1 MIKKVLLIEDD
12 PVLRENTAEL
22 LELANYKVDTASN
35 GRIGL
40 SKALEAQP
48 DIIVCDIMM
57 PELDG
62 YGVLEGLSKHEE
74 AKFIPFIFLSAKTEH
89 KDVRK
94 GMELGADD
102 YLTKPF
108 EEEELV
114 NAIESRIAKAAILKD
129 RHDAKGLHQTPYFQ
143 THEDTIKNLQDLRVF
158 FDKEGQFEEFEAGE
172 EIYSETTNSNYLYLV
187 EEGVVKNHRLDEY
200 GKELITGLYNKGDF
214 FGYTS
219 FAYNSSNLEAAT
231 ALEPSGILKV
241 SKEKIKEILEENHS
255 VTLDLINYITDSL
268 SDAKEQLLQM
278 AYSSVRKKTANTI
291 LKFVEKLKDR
301 QQEGIRISRSDLA
314 GVAGIATESLIRA
327 LSSLKKEGLIE
338 IEGRTIKVLDSQKLT
353 MVE

>member
-22 LELANYKVDTASN
+22 LELANYDVETAAN
-35 GRIGL
+35 GKTGL
-40 SKALEAQP
+40 SRAIEILP
-48 DIIVCDIMM
+48 DVIICDIMM

-62 YGVLEGLSKHEE
+62 YGVLQGLSRHEK

-94 GMELGADD
+94 GMDLGADD

-108 EEEELV
+108 EEEELI
-114 NAIESRIAKAAILKD
+114 NAIESRIAKAAILED
-129 RHDAKGLHQTPYFQ
+129 HQRSVEVNQIHFNS
-143 THEDTIKNLQDLRVF
+143 HEDHLKSLNDLRTF
-158 FDKEGQFEEFEAGE
+158 FDKEGDFQEYEPGE

-187 EEGVVKNHRLDEY
+187 EKGVVKNHRLDEH

-219 FAYNSSNLEAAT
+219 FAYNSPNPEAAT
-231 ALEPSGILKV
+231 AMEFSGILKV
-241 SKEKIKEILEENHS
+241 SKDRIKSILEENHN
-255 VTLDLINYITDSL
+255 VTLELINYITDTL
-268 SDAKEQLLQM
+268 SDAKDQLLQM

-291 LKFVEKLKDR
+291 LKFVDKLKDR
-301 QQEGIRISRSDLA
+301 QQDGIRISRSDLA

-338 IEGRTIKVLDSQKLT
+338 IEGRTIKVLDEDGLT
-353 MVE
+353 IVE